1 MHRLMT
7 MRRLS
12 IMFLGLFAVAT
23 AGMLTYQHFRIDPE
37 MKCAKT
43 GQWFFA
49 EEGRCVTPI
58 YIPEITK
65 RAPGVSREEASRE
78 RNAEV
83 YRLEEDYRREEA
95 RLAFDAAQQRRAL
108 TEAQKGQ

>member
-1 MHRLMT
+1 MHRLLT

-37 MKCAKT
+37 RKCAKD
-43 GQWFFA
+43 GQWYFA
-49 EEGRCVTPI
+49 EEGRCVTPV
-58 YIPEITK
+58 YIPEITN
-65 RAPGVSREEASRE
+65 RAAGVSREEASRE

-83 YRLEEDYRREEA
+83 YKLEEDFRREKA
-95 RLAFDAAQQRRAL
+95 RLAYEATEQRRAL
-108 TEAQKGQ
+108 AKTASQQ